1 MFQLS
6 VTALRAALI
15 SWPVP
20 VPITV
25 RRLPGGVT
33 SDTFLLTA
41 GGAKYVAKLTYEHQH
56 VVATGLRAAELVAA
70 HSDLAT
76 ARPLRTTDGELCV
89 MVEGPPGKQHPLAV
103 LHHVAGRRLVWRSPV
118 APRVLGQ
125 VLGTVHSVLHQE
137 GFDAGAENGLFAY
150 LDNESHVIA
159 EPQRVRPAVKDSV
172 AAVRRF
178 EETTAVSYGA
188 KYGDGLDVRIDPSN
202 GRIGLID
209 WGAISWG
216 PLLLDLAVAARQ
228 LRSRGP
234 AAIDGFLGAYLERSP
249 LNPSELDGR
258 GLYERLFV
266 ASRVRFHAF
275 RAIRGSHYGHEAAA
289 RSRQRMEAGLRD
301 LGY

>member
-1 MFQLS
+1 MFRLS
-6 VTALRAALI
+6 VSALRTALT

-20 VPITV
+20 GPLTV
-25 RRLPGGVT
+25 RRLLGGVT
-33 SDTFLLTA
+33 SDTFLLTV

-76 ARPLRTTDGELCV
+76 ARPLRTTAGELSV
-89 MVEGPPGKQHPLAV
+89 MVECPPGKHHPLAV
-103 LHHVAGRRLVWRSPV
+103 LHHVAGRRLAWRSPA

-125 VLGTVHSVLHQE
+125 VPGTVHSVLRRA
-137 GFDAGAENGLFAY
+137 GFDAGGENRLFAY
-150 LDNESHVIA
+150 LDESYEIA
-159 EPQRVRPAVKDSV
+159 EPRRVRRALKDTV

-178 EETTAVSYGA
+178 EATTAVTYGA
-188 KYGDGLDVRIDPSN
+188 TYGDGLDVRIDLSS

-209 WGAISWG
+209 WGAISWA
-216 PLLLDLAVAARQ
+216 PLLVDLAMTARQ
-228 LRSRGP
+228 LRPSGL
-234 AAIDGFLGAYLERSP
+234 AAVDEFLGAYLERS
-249 LNPSELDGR
+249 LLRQSELDGR